1 VNAIAAMGYIVHR
14 AVRGMVQAP
23 LVQVLAVVTIGVC
36 MLLLGTVTLAWANA
50 RSVADTWGIDVP
62 ITAYLIEEVDPIGM
76 TELVGRVTTL
86 PHVEQVE
93 VVGPEQAMA
102 RLREGLGDDPALL
115 AGLEAELLPI
125 ALELHLDST
134 GQAVAETIAEDLR
147 ADALVEEVVVAGA
160 WADRAQNMLDT
171 LRGLALAAAALVGA
185 ACLAIVWST
194 IRLAVYARRAEIEI
208 LRLVGGT
215 GMFVHG
221 PFVIEGFVQGVLG
234 TSLAVTLL
242 WLGFDAA
249 QPFLAEAFSLT
260 FAAGSLRFLAIE
272 EAAMLVAFGGV
283 LGLLGSRAAVARYV
297 ES

>member
-1 VNAIAAMGYIVHR
+1 MNGLTALGYVVHR
-14 AVRGMVQAP
+14 GLRGMVQAP

-36 MLLLGTVTLAWANA
+36 MLLLGTLTLAWANA
-50 RSVADTWGIDVP
+50 RSIADTWGIDVP
-62 ITAYLIEEVDPIGM
+62 ITAYLVDEVDPVAL
-76 TELVGRVTTL
+76 TELVARVGTL
-86 PHVEQVE
+86 PHVEHVE
-93 VVGPEQAMA
+93 VVGPEQAMV

-125 ALELHLDST
+125 SLELHLDGA
-134 GQAVAETIAEDLR
+134 GQTVGEELADGLR
-147 ADALVEEVVVAGA
+147 AEPMVDEVVVAGA
-160 WADRAQNMLDT
+160 WAERAQNMLDT

-215 GMFVHG
+215 GTFVHG

-249 QPFLAEAFSLT
+249 RPFLAEAFSLT
-260 FAAGSLRFLAIE
+260 FAAGSLHFLTMQESALLI
-272 EAAMLVAFGGV
+272 AFGGV

>member
-1 VNAIAAMGYIVHR
+1 
-14 AVRGMVQAP
+14 
-23 LVQVLAVVTIGVC
+23 VC

-50 RSVADTWGIDVP
+50 RSIADSWGIDVP
-62 ITAYLIEEVDPIGM
+62 ITAYLVDDVDPIAL
-76 TELVGRVTTL
+76 TELVARVGTV
-86 PHVEQVE
+86 PHVEHVE
-93 VVGPEQAMA
+93 VVGPEQAMV

-125 ALELHLDST
+125 SLELHLDSAA
-134 GQAVAETIAEDLR
+134 QAVGEALAADLR
-147 ADALVEEVVVAGA
+147 AEPMVEEVVVAGA
-160 WADRAQNMLDT
+160 WAERAQNMLDT

-234 TSLAVTLL
+234 TALAVTLL

-260 FAAGSLRFLAIE
+260 FAAGSLRFLTIQ

-297 ES
+297 EA